1 MNVDPSLVAILVA
14 VSVGVATVAGA
25 FAASLIIEAT
35 KGGIDTEPL

>member
-14 VSVGVATVAGA
+14 VSVAVAAVAGA

-35 KGGIDTEPL
+35 KDGIDTKLL

>member
-1 MNVDPSLVAILVA
+1 MNVDASLVAMLVA

-35 KGGIDTEPL
+35 KDGIDTKLL

>member
-35 KGGIDTEPL
+35 KVGIDSELL

>member
-14 VSVGVATVAGA
+14 VSVGVATMAGA

-35 KGGIDTEPL
+35 KDGVDTKLL

>member
-35 KGGIDTEPL
+35 KDEIDTELL

>member
-14 VSVGVATVAGA
+14 VSVAVAMVAGA

-35 KGGIDTEPL
+35 KDGIDTELL